1 MNQIITNKDD
11 LLAYGCAISSL
22 NGAIGPITFESPINL
37 MSSVTEETRIGA
49 YTYMGPM
56 GEICGAEIG
65 RFCSIASRVVI
76 GPFEHPSDWIS
87 SHPFQFGRSRKFKFW
102 PEAAEFRFNDLPVKP
117 RPVIGNDVWIGDG
130 ALITRGVSIGDG
142 AIIAAGAVVT
152 KDVPPYSVVGGVPA
166 KVLKFRFDVP
176 TIARIQATSWWSYK
190 IWTARPKYREVHS
203 ILDKI
208 ESGEVPPFKPDV
220 WKLTSENG
228 QFLLSQ
234 EII

>member
-1 MNQIITNKDD
+1 MKPIKTAED
-11 LLAYGCAISSL
+11 LLEYGCCISSL
-22 NGAIGPITFESPINL
+22 KGVVGKLTFESPINL
-37 MSSVTEETRIGA
+37 MSPVSEDSMIGA

-65 RFCSIASRVVI
+65 RFCSIAPRVII

-102 PEAAEFRFNDLPVKP
+102 PEASEFRFNKLAVKN

-130 ALITRGVSIGDG
+130 VVITRGVTIGDG

-152 KDVPPYSVVGGVPA
+152 KDVPAYAIVGGVPA
-166 KVLKFRFDVP
+166 KVIKFRFDEP
-176 TIARIQATSWWSYK
+176 TIARLQAARWWDHK
-190 IWTARPKYREVHS
+190 IWSARPNYREVHS
-203 ILDKI
+203 ILDRI
-208 ESGEVPPFKPDV
+208 ESGSVPPFKPDL

-228 QFLLSQ
+228 HVSLSK
-234 EII
+234 EMT